1 MKIGFIG
8 TGQMGRPMA
17 HNLLKAKHSLRLY
30 ARHPEKVE
38 DLTPAGG
45 DSGDFLDGLRGGGR
59 GDVITDWAGC
69 STPLNLCQLHF
80 TPGA

>member
-17 HNLLKAKHSLRLY
+17 HNLLKAKHSLRIY

-38 DLTPAGG
+38 DLTSAGG
-45 DSGDFLDGLRGGGR
+45 DSGDFRG
-59 GDVITDWAGC
+59 
-69 STPLNLCQLHF
+69 
-80 TPGA
+80 